1 MRTYSA
7 DGVGAL
13 SEEHWIRV
21 NGLSRQSIA
30 ISVALSALF
39 PPVLLLAA
47 WKSKNF
53 RQRHLLL
60 TLFVGWYAM
69 SLPIFYNPLGIGS
82 DGVRH
87 LLAVYV
93 HYTGMTFSEFMSD
106 LQQILLFQV
115 AESSKDA
122 YRHVLGYFVGGVLG
136 IPELFFPI
144 VGLVYGYFF
153 VGSMLIIFRDFG
165 QTKLPWVV
173 IFLGLC
179 FFLTRNIES
188 LQAVRNPTA
197 GWMLIYGVLQY
208 QHSKQ
213 LRYLFLMAATPLVH
227 FSFLFIA
234 LPAFAYVLI
243 GNRRLLF
250 AVLFAASIPFDF
262 ITPDVAIDVVSQVE
276 MGEQGVLDRS
286 DSGRAELETR
296 AVVAEQ
302 QVEGGARLWRAYMM
316 AGYQRIALN
325 VLVFGIIL
333 SGMYFRMTRFSGSI
347 FSTGLLFLTAS
358 NALWFLGGATG
369 RLWGVGFL
377 LIMAG
382 FLVWRLSVDFNL
394 SKLPVP
400 IIYIVASYLSSL
412 IFVPYFLFYLS
423 RIMDFINLSAFAF
436 PWLTRVIPD
445 ANLTVKEIARF
456 LLPF

>member
-1 MRTYSA
+1 
-7 DGVGAL
+7 
-13 SEEHWIRV
+13 
-21 NGLSRQSIA
+21 
-30 ISVALSALF
+30 
-39 PPVLLLAA
+39 
-47 WKSKNF
+47 
-53 RQRHLLL
+53 
-60 TLFVGWYAM
+60 
-69 SLPIFYNPLGIGS
+69 
-82 DGVRH
+82 
-87 LLAVYV
+87 
-93 HYTGMTFSEFMSD
+93 
-106 LQQILLFQV
+106 
-115 AESSKDA
+115 
-122 YRHVLGYFVGGVLG
+122 
-136 IPELFFPI
+136 
-144 VGLVYGYFF
+144 
-153 VGSMLIIFRDFG
+153 
-165 QTKLPWVV
+165 
-173 IFLGLC
+173 
-179 FFLTRNIES
+179 
-188 LQAVRNPTA
+188 
-197 GWMLIYGVLQY
+197 
-208 QHSKQ
+208 
-213 LRYLFLMAATPLVH
+213 
-227 FSFLFIA
+227 
-234 LPAFAYVLI
+234 
-243 GNRRLLF
+243 
-250 AVLFAASIPFDF
+250 
-262 ITPDVAIDVVSQVE
+262 
-276 MGEQGVLDRS
+276 
-286 DSGRAELETR
+286 
-296 AVVAEQ
+296 
-302 QVEGGARLWRAYMM
+302 M